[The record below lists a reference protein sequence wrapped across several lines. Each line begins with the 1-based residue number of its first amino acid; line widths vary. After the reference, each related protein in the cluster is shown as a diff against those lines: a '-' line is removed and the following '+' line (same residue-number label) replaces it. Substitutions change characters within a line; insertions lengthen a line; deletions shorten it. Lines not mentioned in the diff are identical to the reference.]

1 MLDLTLKKRHEM
13 MDRLGQLM
21 YDWEESFRKLEDEHR
36 AELDEIEKLK
46 DILGKEIMLDKA
58 SDTSEKLEIKYSKG
72 RVTWNTKWIEGFAM
86 GHPEYNLEQYKSIG
100 KPYVSFRLREDGLN
114 DGL

>member
-1 MLDLTLKKRHEM
+1 MLELTLKKRHEM

-21 YDWEESFRKLEDEHR
+21 YDNEEDYRKYMEEHKER
-36 AELDEIEKLK
+36 FDEIEKLK
-46 DILGKEIMLDKA
+46 DILSKEIMLDKQ
-58 SDTSEKLEIKYSKG
+58 SDSSEKLEIKYSKG

-100 KPYVSFRLREDGLN
+100 KPYVSFSLREDALN

>member
-1 MLDLTLKKRHEM
+1 

-21 YDWEESFRKLEDEHR
+21 YDWDEAYRKLMQEHQ
-36 AELDEIEKLK
+36 AQLDEIEKLK
-46 DILGKEIMLDKA
+46 DILSKEIMLDQH
-58 SDTSEKLEIKYSKG
+58 SDSSEKLEIKYSKG
-72 RVTWNTKWIEGFAM
+72 RITWNTKWIEGFAM

-100 KPYVSFRLREDGLN
+100 KPYVSFRVREDALN